1 MRNMLAI
8 FIMCVVLT
16 NQTLGDGPKAA
27 NTSDPWQVAD
37 IKLSEFLP
45 RLQVLGEKHLDDVEI
60 QLGLAFL
67 YSRPEVPHVYSR
79 EDQIEKVL
87 MINADTHAAWALKA
101 KLLCFQYTAK
111 RRELIDR
118 MHAMIKNSKIN
129 ARELKIMPY
138 SQLYPWLKE
147 LGTGTIV
154 INDFDGALKLLRE
167 KLDSE
172 MLPVL
177 VVLKN
182 GEQKN
187 PENALYNYLKAH
199 LYFELGEENKAIRE
213 IENAVVKK
221 HINNYVIEEHKATA
235 RVLREV
241 GFPENQLSFIVKRI
255 TLFADAFRAT
265 VWERGLVPLA
275 ENYESQG
282 AIEDAGKIYKLTLR
296 IAEQIRD
303 EPLPYPSGYNED
315 FSNSLEK
322 WARQDNNKESSTEL
336 RGKEKKMLG
345 ISRTSVGKYLLIAA
359 SCGILIVGIILF
371 LRKKSTSRSNRSDTT
386 LVRNN

>member
-1 MRNMLAI
+1 MRNIFAI
-8 FIMCVVLT
+8 FIMCTALA
-16 NQTLGDGPKAA
+16 NQTLGNGSKDV
-27 NTSDPWQVAD
+27 NTSDPWQAAD
-37 IKLSEFLP
+37 IKLSGFLP

-67 YSRPEVPHVYSR
+67 YSRPEVPHAYSR

-87 MINADTHAAWALKA
+87 MINADNHAALALKA

-111 RRELIDR
+111 RRVLIDQL
-118 MHAMIKNSKIN
+118 HAMIENSKIN
-129 ARELKIMPY
+129 ARELKVPRY
-138 SQLYPWLKE
+138 SRLYPWLKE

-172 MLPVL
+172 MLPLL
-177 VVLKN
+177 VILKN
-182 GEQKN
+182 GEQKD

-199 LYFELGEENKAIRE
+199 IYFELGEENKAIQE

-221 HINNYVIEEHKATA
+221 HINNYVVEEHKATA

-275 ENYESQG
+275 ENYEAQG
-282 AIEDAGKIYKLTLR
+282 AFEDAGKIYKLTLR
-296 IAEQIRD
+296 IAKQIRE
-303 EPLPYPSGYNED
+303 EPLPYPLSDNED
-315 FSNSLEK
+315 FSRSLER
-322 WARQDNNKESSTEL
+322 WAGQHNKKEPSMEL
-336 RGKEKKMLG
+336 RGEEKKMLG
-345 ISRTSVGKYLLIAA
+345 KSRTSVGTYVLIAA

-371 LRKKSTSRSNRSDTT
+371 LRKKTTSRSK
-386 LVRNN
+386 

>member
-1 MRNMLAI
+1 MRNILAI
-8 FIMCVVLT
+8 FIMCAALA
-16 NQTLGDGPKAA
+16 NQTLGDGSKDV
-27 NTSDPWQVAD
+27 NTSNPWQAAD
-37 IKLSEFLP
+37 RKLSEFLP

-67 YSRPEVPHVYSR
+67 YSSPSVSAEYSR
-79 EDQIEKVL
+79 EDQIEKVF

-111 RRELIDR
+111 RRVLIDQL
-118 MHAMIKNSKIN
+118 HAMIENSKIN
-129 ARELKIMPY
+129 ARELKVPRY
-138 SQLYPWLKE
+138 SRLYPWLKE

-172 MLPVL
+172 MLPLL
-177 VVLKN
+177 VILKN
-182 GEQKN
+182 GEQKD

-199 LYFELGEENKAIRE
+199 IYFELGEENKAIRE

-221 HINNYVIEEHKATA
+221 HINNYVVEEHKATA

-265 VWERGLVPLA
+265 VWERGLLPLA
-275 ENYESQG
+275 ENYEAQG

-322 WARQDNNKESSTEL
+322 WARQHNNKEPSMEL
-336 RGKEKKMLG
+336 RGEEKKMLG
-345 ISRTSVGKYLLIAA
+345 KSRISVGTYVLIAA

-371 LRKKSTSRSNRSDTT
+371 LRKKASSRNK
-386 LVRNN
+386 